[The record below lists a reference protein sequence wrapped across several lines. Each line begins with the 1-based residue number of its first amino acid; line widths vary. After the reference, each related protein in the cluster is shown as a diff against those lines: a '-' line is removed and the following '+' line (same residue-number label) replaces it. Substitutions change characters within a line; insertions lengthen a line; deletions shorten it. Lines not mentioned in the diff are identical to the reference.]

1 MDTNKILSADLLDLI
16 FDNRNKEYGAYD
28 LRKTYHIRITKSLI
42 FTGVF
47 TSLIF
52 AGVVLANKE
61 KKDTG
66 GAIIHPEVTISNLK
80 PEEVKPKPLPE
91 SPRQT
96 EPPQIRTTQLTPIV
110 IRKDD
115 EVIEPPPT
123 QDALTDTKI
132 DIKTSEGVDYTGL
145 VTPQNPDEGK
155 DIIEEKITKDEG
167 PLEVVQV
174 EATFDGNW
182 QKFLL
187 RNLNPQT
194 PIDNDAPAGNYT
206 VLVQF
211 VVDIDGTVSD
221 IKPLTNHGYGL
232 EQEAVRVLKK
242 AAKWKPA
249 IQNGR
254 QVKAYRKQVI
264 TFQVT
269 TEE

>member
-16 FDNRNKEYGAYD
+16 FDNRNKDYGAYD
-28 LRKTYHIRITKSLI
+28 LRKTYHTRITKSLI

-47 TSLIF
+47 TSLVF

-61 KKDTG
+61 KRSEKIFNIKEGVTL
-66 GAIIHPEVTISNLK
+66 ATIEPEVK
-80 PEEVKPKPLPE
+80 QPEPLPE
-91 SPRQT
+91 PPRQT
-96 EPPQIRTTQLTPIV
+96 EPPQIRTEQLTNIEVAP
-110 IRKDD
+110 D
-115 EVIEPPPT
+115 EEVVEPPPS
-123 QDALTDTKI
+123 QDDLTNAKI
-132 DIKTSEGVDYTGL
+132 DVVKKDGL
-145 VTPQNPDEGK
+145 DFDGIVKPENLDEKKGILETPEPK
-155 DIIEEKITKDEG
+155 DPPIFDK
-167 PLEVVQV
+167 V
-174 EATFDGNW
+174 EIDAEFDGNW

-206 VLVQF
+206 VLIQF
-211 VVDIDGTVSD
+211 VVDVDGTVSD
-221 IKPLTNHGYGL
+221 IKPLTTLGYGL
-232 EQEAVRVLKK
+232 EQEAIRVLKK

-254 QVKAYRKQVI
+254 QVKAYRRQAI